1 MSLFSVLKLPVSV
14 IYQRSTIV
22 YSLTRLVKSASY
34 SNHSAEDFIENVVKQ
49 KLNKALEPEYLDVVN
64 ESARHNVPRGSASHV
79 RVTVVSPLFINKSLV
94 QRHRLVNEA
103 LQEELKGPIHALS
116 IDAIATTEI
125 KDKIEQKTSP
135 PCKGGSGL

>member
-1 MSLFSVLKLPVSV
+1 MSLFSILKIPVLG
-14 IYQRSTIV
+14 IYQRSTIA

-34 SNHSAEDFIENVVKQ
+34 SNQSAEDFIENIVKR
-49 KLNKALEPEYLDVVN
+49 KLHKALEPEYLDVVN
-64 ESARHNVPRGSASHV
+64 ESARHNVPRGSASHI
-79 RVTVVSPLFINKSLV
+79 RVTVVSPLFNNKSLI

-116 IDAIATTEI
+116 IDAIAATEI

-135 PCKGGSGL
+135 